1 MGGVSTRLIGGL
13 IMTHGD
19 DDGVVLPPRLAP
31 QQVVILPIYK
41 DAAQRGAVLGACE
54 ALKRELSEARY
65 ADEPLRVMID
75 DRDLRGG
82 EKNWHHVKRG
92 VPVRVEIGPRDLEA
106 GAVSVARRD
115 QPPRERQSLPRERFA
130 AEAPAV
136 LGQIQ
141 DGLLERAR
149 AFRDDHTERFGDLG
163 ALEEYFRDE
172 AGSGFAIVP
181 MAADAEEDPAFQ
193 DLLKRLKVSPRCILG
208 TAGTGTP
215 GPAAGADGE
224 PAPADQVCAFTGTS
238 GAADVVFARS
248 Y

>member
-1 MGGVSTRLIGGL
+1 MHAWTTSWGVSTRLVGGL

-41 DAAQRGAVLGACE
+41 DSTSQRTAVMSACD
-54 ALKRELSEARY
+54 ALKRELTDARY
-65 ADEPLRVMID
+65 ADEPLRVEID

-92 VPVRVEIGPRDLEA
+92 VPIRVEIGPRDLDA
-106 GAVSVARRD
+106 GVVSVARRD

-149 AFRDDHTERFGDLG
+149 AFREAHTEQVEDLG
-163 ALEEYFRDE
+163 SLQGYFEDE
-172 AGSGFAIVP
+172 AHSGFAIAP
-181 MAADAEEDPAFQ
+181 MAAEAEEDPAFQ
-193 DLLKRLKVSPRCILG
+193 ELLKRMKITPRCIIG
-208 TAGTGTP
+208 SAGDNGASSS
-215 GPAAGADGE
+215 AART
-224 PAPADQVCAFTGTS
+224 CAFTGAR
-238 GAADVVFARS
+238 GAADVVFARA

>member
-1 MGGVSTRLIGGL
+1 VSTRLVGGL

-41 DAAQRGAVLGACE
+41 DAEQRTAVLGACD
-54 ALKRELSEARY
+54 ALKRELTDARY
-65 ADEPLRVMID
+65 ADEPLRVQID

-92 VPVRVEIGPRDLEA
+92 VPIRVEIGPRDLDA
-106 GAVSVARRD
+106 GVVSVARRD

-130 AEAPAV
+130 AEAPAE
-136 LGQIQ
+136 LGRIQ

-149 AFRDDHTERFGDLG
+149 AFRDDHTERVGDLG
-163 ALEEYFRDE
+163 ALEEYFQDE
-172 AGSGFAIVP
+172 ERSGFAVAP
-181 MAADAEEDPAFQ
+181 MAAEAEEDPGFQ
-193 DLLKRLKVSPRCILG
+193 ELLKRLRITPRCIIG
-208 TAGTGTP
+208 
-215 GPAAGADGE
+215 AAGENGAASSADRT
-224 PAPADQVCAFTGTS
+224 CAFTGAR
-238 GAADVVFARS
+238 GAAEVVFARA

>member
-1 MGGVSTRLIGGL
+1 MGVSTRLVGGL

-41 DAAQRGAVLGACE
+41 DAEQRSAVLGACD
-54 ALKRELSEARY
+54 ALKRELTDTRY
-65 ADEPLRVMID
+65 ADEPLRVEID

-92 VPVRVEIGPRDLEA
+92 VPIRVEIGPRDLDA
-106 GAVSVARRD
+106 GVVSVARRD
-115 QPPRERQSLPRERFA
+115 QAPRERQSLPRERFA

-149 AFRDDHTERFGDLG
+149 AFREAHTERVDDLESLQEYFGD
-163 ALEEYFRDE
+163 E
-172 AGSGFAIVP
+172 ARSGFAIAP
-181 MAADAEEDPAFQ
+181 MAAEAEEDPGFQ
-193 DLLKRLKVSPRCILG
+193 ELLKRLKITPRCIIG
-208 TAGTGTP
+208 AGDNG
-215 GPAAGADGE
+215 AASPSDRT
-224 PAPADQVCAFTGTS
+224 CAFTGS
-238 GAADVVFARS
+238 RGAAEVVFARA